1 MHFDF
6 NLTHVRCWPWCTE
19 IMLMYHLFL
28 LIVLQCLWYVIRR
41 LAYLQKCYQ
50 AFPFLLGMS
59 QEKQSVWC
67 MKNSSCRLQWPKHA
81 NNGAFQS
88 KCVICLHRR
97 ESGLNTDTDSAHTP
111 HISRA
116 EILTHIEAV
125 FTALSSSFWIELD
138 KQSTD
143 RHFLCE
149 YSDERDRFRVNSR
162 ALPETGKAIKSPH
175 LIARGNQNHIS

>member
-1 MHFDF
+1 MSDVDPDVQKSCSCTIYFCSLYCSVFDMLSGDWHIYKNVIKRSRSSWECPRKSSLYGVWKTAAAGYNGLNTQTMVHF
-6 NLTHVRCWPWCTE
+6 R
-19 IMLMYHLFL
+19 
-28 LIVLQCLWYVIRR
+28 
-41 LAYLQKCYQ
+41 
-50 AFPFLLGMS
+50 
-59 QEKQSVWC
+59 
-67 MKNSSCRLQWPKHA
+67 A
-81 NNGAFQS
+81 NVS
-88 KCVICLHRR
+88 CLHRR

-125 FTALSSSFWIELD
+125 FTALSSSFWIGLD

-149 YSDERDRFRVNSR
+149 YSDERVRFRVNSW